1 MNFKNL
7 NPWNWIEHEHPSK
20 TSSEQDNKKN
30 LAQREPLSS
39 YPIMRLHQ
47 DIDRLFNEAFQSFN
61 MPSMFSHSHFNDSM
75 ELFKPNIN
83 IEADKN
89 AYTITLEVPGVDENQ
104 VELDI
109 ANDTLIIKGE
119 KSDTQTQEN
128 DKEYH
133 HIERSYGKFERV
145 LALPEDADQKNVD
158 AKFKDGV
165 LSITIKRQQI
175 SKAEVRHIHI
185 KRAG

>member
-1 MNFKNL
+1 MKFKSL
-7 NPWNWIEHEHPSK
+7 NPWNWVEHEQ
-20 TSSEQDNKKN
+20 TSTKKN
-30 LAQREPLSS
+30 GEEKNTNLVNQEPLSS

-61 MPSMFSHSHFNDSM
+61 MPSMFSHSLFNDSM
-75 ELFKPNIN
+75 ELFKPSIN
-83 IEADKN
+83 IEAVEN
-89 AYTITLEVPGVDENQ
+89 NYTITLEVPGVDENQ

-119 KSDTQTQEN
+119 KSDTQKKD

-133 HIERSYGKFERV
+133 HIERSYGNFERV
-145 LALPEDADQKNVD
+145 LSLPEDADQKNVE
-158 AKFKDGV
+158 ANFKDGI
-165 LSITIKRQQI
+165 LSITLKRKQV
-175 SKAEVRHIHI
+175 SKAEVRHINI